1 MSEDTEFLT
10 TTFHEL
16 DPNGKSPH
24 EAGAKLDQGKVMA
37 GLLQDFSLALMS
49 IAEVGTFGANKYT
62 RGGWQ
67 SVENGIERYNDAKW
81 RHALKEHTEPVDADS
96 GLLHTAHEAWNALAK
111 LELIL
116 RGREIKPEDAT
127 AMLTKGSQATSKPR
141 NTDTTKATK
150 ARVDKMAEHRGVIRS
165 VIKKIIDV
173 EPYKLSNRGI
183 ARKLTE
189 RGYKTALGKSFNHV
203 QVARILSED
212 CSGQQ
217 RVEL

>member
-1 MSEDTEFLT
+1 MSE
-10 TTFHEL
+10 
-16 DPNGKSPH
+16 
-24 EAGAKLDQGKVMA
+24 
-37 GLLQDFSLALMS
+37 
-49 IAEVGTFGANKYT
+49 
-62 RGGWQ
+62 
-67 SVENGIERYNDAKW
+67 
-81 RHALKEHTEPVDADS
+81 ALKTQVGGNHYSSMAIQPAEFIIENRLGFCEGNVVKYVTRYQTKNGVEDLRKARHYLDMLIE
-96 GLLHTAHEAWNALAK
+96 K
-111 LELIL
+111 LEDDQ
-116 RGREIKPEDAT
+116 PA
-127 AMLTKGSQATSKPR
+127 AKPR

-212 CSGQQ
+212 CSEQQ